1 MSETENPEWI
11 FYISLNDLRCK
22 SHKLLERSIIIEEA
36 ATLQVEHPS
45 ENTQWDSLDSKVDIN
60 DNFIYLL
67 HSLRH
72 CIRYFYFYFLFK

>member
-1 MSETENPEWI
+1 MSDTENPEWI

-45 ENTQWDSLDSKVDIN
+45 ENMQWDSLDSKVDIN

-72 CIRYFYFYFLFK
+72 CIRYFLFLFFI